1 MTSGSVAPWLEGLG
15 DTWEI
20 PAPPAAP
27 QQISS
32 ASHDASSLRSNSS
45 TKLQRQTTVNSN
57 PSSLGAASNATTQ
70 IKRSPLA
77 PLSNSNANTMH
88 RLSQS
93 QRQKYTRSISDT
105 SNNSMLQC
113 GTVQQRPKSAS
124 PTKQET
130 LEWKRRLL
138 NGSVGYGDQT
148 ELFGATGLENI
159 FAPTKSKSTEHDV
172 SKRRSRMQSL
182 LQRHNSDA
190 PMPSSPPPWPSEF
203 RDFSEESISH
213 DHLEPVGEEQEDEA
227 YEGGKDEQ
235 DEDGDRAE
243 EEDEEQEDVDGPED
257 DGSFR
262 SNPFDLHFTS
272 DANEDQQGG
281 YSHDETDGQIED
293 SGLQQ
298 DYEDN
303 NDSFDT
309 DPYERHQAAE
319 RQEDLQKPM
328 EQGDEAKGQAKVA
341 NRAISGQTD
350 ATRFSQEE
358 FSPVFISKQTMQN
371 GKIDYAA
378 FDSNLMKEYNSMK
391 VKLQQPSGEQE
402 RDAEIDQSEELPQ
415 ADGPLP
421 TAADLSLSENLPTG
435 TPPPQ
440 SFGLNTQLR
449 REGYS
454 RQGSHQH
461 RPLTPSPAK
470 NELSPGPDDSAL
482 LSPFRA
488 QARPLPNRPDSP
500 VAPSTPLRPQTPDPP
515 KSRSSGSPLKLFGP
529 HDTFTNKRLL
539 RRMSQLDPEGIPVIE
554 ESEQGSMREPSQARR
569 VFSEASQNSF
579 GSGELDKHA
588 FNAEITITSAS
599 DSDKIDQSQGS
610 PGSEVPVPGGKDP
623 LNFKLEVTPDVRST
637 FKLKRKLSRQS
648 AARSSKSSTL
658 EHPKAKDMSVYV
670 TAQDASQEAS
680 EMNAYFE
687 RANRL
692 ENFDGGKRPPTSPFK
707 NPTPKR
713 RRTLHTSELEEG
725 LAEVNH
731 SYHSQIEAAGSGK
744 RSNNRSDQAQKKAN
758 ASILASR
765 RMLRPRNP
773 TPSQRRRSQLEAE
786 IREAAE
792 DFAQQEPERLEALHE
807 QIESSMAGSEGAL
820 TLEMQAQAVA
830 KEIANFTLRVHKP
843 SGEHS
848 PSGLQGAR
856 QPSLTTQDF
865 WDEANFVMQ
874 LIRQRANRPHSGLSS
889 VEESEAEG
897 VSMGNGRQDESM
909 LSGSSN
915 ALRVSRPPSREGGHS
930 GWRSGKTSQNT
941 DAQVIDH
948 LKRYEERD
956 ETEFIADSTLDMEAV
971 EDSAHENVITSDE
984 PHNIRVTGPSPL
996 LEDEASD
1003 ESRPVSQRSQG
1014 STFLTQQS
1022 AGMSTGR
1029 TFGSTTSTRKSDNV
1043 GTLAPDAVA
1052 HLIGGQVGG
1061 MVFDREK
1068 QQWVRAR
1075 LPHKKTKT
1083 GFLEPPSQLTASDDD
1098 PLREISDLRVD
1109 ERVEMR
1115 RLSGQADEPSAVAA
1129 AVNNSVPFQHKQSIA
1144 NQETDANSRNS
1155 STETVLTSR
1164 PAGQQSQAGSHASS
1178 TETAIPRPVTR
1189 DSSHMQS
1196 RIHHMHSSSVP
1207 STKYTAFG
1215 SSQQQQEQPATRTT
1229 SWNTD
1234 ELSRLSA
1241 MGKARQQ
1248 PLAYAAAQATLALR
1262 GARNSVAEEP
1272 EPDNTVN
1279 GATEVTL
1286 PTIHSQYVSDQASG
1300 LPKSPSPLPPQ
1311 SEARNVKEASAVPE
1325 EAYQN
1330 EEDDEVHPIESLKQ
1344 GRTPS
1349 KPAFAPFPATERPGS
1364 MQSSLRRQMFANRFP
1379 TDAEHSEIS
1388 FHAPLPGQRMM
1399 SLSLSVSKP
1408 LAGRHQSQMAPLQSS
1423 PTKPEAYE
1431 TFLMSELNDFTISEE
1446 DEQRPSEQALA
1457 KRLARYEVET
1467 VNDRH
1472 ALIRKDL
1479 VKTLTDVNAEEPYW
1493 EHIKRLDLHD
1503 HKLVSL
1509 HGLDEFH
1516 PRIQDLDISGNPITH
1531 MEGAPSTIR
1540 KLMARSCELSSLT
1553 NWGHLMNLQYLDISG
1568 NQLSDLHGMSNLIHL
1583 REIRADDN
1591 QISSL
1596 EGVLELDGLL
1606 KVRMRRNK
1614 IQQVDFEGC
1623 QLQQLTDLDL
1633 CGNEITSIAHLPALT
1648 ALRSLKLDCNPL
1660 GDTLSMS
1667 QSMPLLRELSLKL
1680 CGLRHLDIFGIPK
1693 LRKLEVDDNC
1703 LSDVE
1708 SISNCK
1714 SLELLSMRRQSLP
1727 EGDCISVFDRPL
1739 EARSV
1744 RLSGNNIPSLELSCN
1759 FLNIQHLEL
1768 ASAGLHDLPDDFGL
1782 RLPNLLTLNLNF
1794 NSLRDLRPLL
1804 NIHKLQTLR
1813 LAGNRLSRLRKTI
1826 AVLGKLQHIT
1836 SLDLRDNPLTQSFY
1850 APLTPTSTQ
1859 QSLVLKN
1866 QLVPT
1871 TPNDEDAQA
1880 ELFEQAQYNLPLCT
1894 DHNNNTDSAGRQRD
1908 ETHQMRLDEETKLRR
1923 RVYELL
1929 IGHSCPYASE
1939 VDGLR
1944 FDRARAGKMK
1954 KDGTWERLVQLGI
1967 VRKSGIATT
1976 SGTGTG
1982 TGIAVGGG
1990 EEQLPEPTAEE

>member
-182 LQRHNSDA
+182 LQRHNTDA

-203 RDFSEESISH
+203 RDLTEESISH

-227 YEGGKDEQ
+227 YEGGEDEQ
-235 DEDGDRAE
+235 GDGGDRAE
-243 EEDEEQEDVDGPED
+243 EEYEEQEDVDGPED

-281 YSHDETDGQIED
+281 YSHDETEGQIED

-303 NDSFDT
+303 KDSFDT
-309 DPYERHQAAE
+309 DPYDTHQAAE
-319 RQEDLQKPM
+319 RHENLSKPM

-371 GKIDYAA
+371 GKVDYAA
-378 FDSNLMKEYNSMK
+378 LDSNLMKQYNSMK
-391 VKLQQPSGEQE
+391 VRLQQPSGEQE

-488 QARPLPNRPDSP
+488 QSRPLPNRPDSP

-554 ESEQGSMREPSQARR
+554 ESEQGSMRRPSQSRR

-599 DSDKIDQSQGS
+599 DSDKVDQSQGS

-658 EHPKAKDMSVYV
+658 EHPKGKDMSVYV

-725 LAEVNH
+725 LAEVNQ
-731 SYHSQIEAAGSGK
+731 SYHSQIEPAGSGK
-744 RSNNRSDQAQKKAN
+744 RSNDRSEQAQKKAN

-889 VEESEAEG
+889 VEESDAEG

-956 ETEFIADSTLDMEAV
+956 ETEFIADSTLDMDAV

-1061 MVFDREK
+1061 MVFDRER

-1129 AVNNSVPFQHKQSIA
+1129 AVNNSVPFQHKQNIA
-1144 NQETDANSRNS
+1144 SQETDANSRNS

-1262 GARNSVAEEP
+1262 GARNSVAEES
-1272 EPDNTVN
+1272 EPDNTIN
-1279 GATEVTL
+1279 EATEVTL
-1286 PTIHSQYVSDQASG
+1286 PTIHSQYASDQAGG
-1300 LPKSPSPLPPQ
+1300 LPKSPSPVPLQPAAQ
-1311 SEARNVKEASAVPE
+1311 DVKKPSPVPE

-1344 GRTPS
+1344 G
-1349 KPAFAPFPATERPGS
+1349 
-1364 MQSSLRRQMFANRFP
+1364 
-1379 TDAEHSEIS
+1379 
-1388 FHAPLPGQRMM
+1388 QRMM
-1399 SLSLSVSKP
+1399 SLSLSVSKH

-1596 EGVLELDGLL
+1596 EGILELDGLL

-1614 IQQVDFEGC
+1614 IQQANFEGC

-1633 CGNEITSIAHLPALT
+1633 CGNEITSVAHLPALT

-1660 GDTLSMS
+1660 GDELSMS
-1667 QSMPLLRELSLKL
+1667 QSMPLLRELSLKS
-1680 CGLRHLDIFGIPK
+1680 CGLRHLDVFGVPK

-1714 SLELLSMRRQSLP
+1714 NLELLSMRRQSLS

-1804 NIHKLQTLR
+1804 NIYKLQILR

-1826 AVLGKLQHIT
+1826 AVLGKVQHIT

-1866 QLVPT
+1866 QLGPAT

-1880 ELFEQAQYNLPLCT
+1880 EVVEQAQYNLPLCT
-1894 DHNNNTDSAGRQRD
+1894 DNTTDSAGKKKD
-1908 ETHQMRLDEETKLRR
+1908 DSHQTRLDEETKLRR

-1939 VDGLR
+1939 VDGLK
-1944 FDRARAGKMK
+1944 FDRAKAGRV

-1967 VRKSGIATT
+1967 VRKSGIAT
-1976 SGTGTG
+1976 GTGTG
-1982 TGIAVGGG
+1982 DGVAAGG
-1990 EEQLPEPTAEE
+1990 EEELPEPTAEG

>member
-1 MTSGSVAPWLEGLG
+1 
-15 DTWEI
+15 
-20 PAPPAAP
+20 
-27 QQISS
+27 
-32 ASHDASSLRSNSS
+32 
-45 TKLQRQTTVNSN
+45 
-57 PSSLGAASNATTQ
+57 
-70 IKRSPLA
+70 
-77 PLSNSNANTMH
+77 
-88 RLSQS
+88 
-93 QRQKYTRSISDT
+93 
-105 SNNSMLQC
+105 
-113 GTVQQRPKSAS
+113 
-124 PTKQET
+124 
-130 LEWKRRLL
+130 
-138 NGSVGYGDQT
+138 
-148 ELFGATGLENI
+148 
-159 FAPTKSKSTEHDV
+159 
-172 SKRRSRMQSL
+172 MQSL

-227 YEGGKDEQ
+227 YEGGGDEH
-235 DEDGDRAE
+235 DDGRDRAE
-243 EEDEEQEDVDGPED
+243 EEDEVQEDVDGPED

-281 YSHDETDGQIED
+281 YSHDETDDQIED

-298 DYEDN
+298 DYEDK
-303 NDSFDT
+303 DSFDT

-328 EQGDEAKGQAKVA
+328 EQGDEAKGQSKVA

-378 FDSNLMKEYNSMK
+378 LDSNLMKQYNSMK
-391 VKLQQPSGEQE
+391 VRLQQPSGEQE

-488 QARPLPNRPDSP
+488 QSRPLPNRPDSP

-515 KSRSSGSPLKLFGP
+515 KSRSSG
-529 HDTFTNKRLL
+529 TNWIRKA
-539 RRMSQLDPEGIPVIE
+539 SQSE
-554 ESEQGSMREPSQARR
+554 ESEQGSMRRSSQSRR

-599 DSDKIDQSQGS
+599 DSDKVDQSQGS

-623 LNFKLEVTPDVRST
+623 LNFKLEVTPDARST

-658 EHPKAKDMSVYV
+658 EHPKGKDMSVYV

-725 LAEVNH
+725 LAEVNQ
-731 SYHSQIEAAGSGK
+731 SYHSQIEAASSGK
-744 RSNNRSDQAQKKAN
+744 RGNNRSEQAQKKAN

-765 RMLRPRNP
+765 RILRPRNP

-889 VEESEAEG
+889 VEESDAEG

-948 LKRYEERD
+948 LKRYAERD
-956 ETEFIADSTLDMEAV
+956 ETEFIADSTLDMNAV

-1061 MVFDREK
+1061 MVFDRER

-1129 AVNNSVPFQHKQSIA
+1129 AVNNSVPFQHKQNIA
-1144 NQETDANSRNS
+1144 SQETDANSRNS

-1196 RIHHMHSSSVP
+1196 RLHHMHSSSVP

-1286 PTIHSQYVSDQASG
+1286 PTIHSQYVSDQAGG
-1300 LPKSPSPLPPQ
+1300 LPKSPSPVPPQ
-1311 SEARNVKEASAVPE
+1311 PAAQNVKKPSPVPE
-1325 EAYQN
+1325 EAYQD

-1344 GRTPS
+1344 GRTPF

-1408 LAGRHQSQMAPLQSS
+1408 LAGRHQSQMAPMQSS

-1591 QISSL
+1591 QVSSL
-1596 EGVLELDGLL
+1596 EGILELDGLL

-1614 IQQVDFEGC
+1614 IQQANFEGC

-1667 QSMPLLRELSLKL
+1667 QSMPLLRELSLKS
-1680 CGLRHLDIFGIPK
+1680 CGLRHLDVFGIPK

-1714 SLELLSMRRQSLP
+1714 NLELLSMRRQSLP

-1739 EARSV
+1739 EGRSV
-1744 RLSGNNIPSLELSCN
+1744 RLSGNNIQSLELSCN

-1826 AVLGKLQHIT
+1826 AALGKLQHIT

-1850 APLTPTSTQ
+1850 PPLTPTSTQ

-1866 QLVPT
+1866 QLTPIK
-1871 TPNDEDAQA
+1871 PNDEDAQA

-1894 DHNNNTDSAGRQRD
+1894 DNNNTDSAGRRKD
-1908 ETHQMRLDEETKLRR
+1908 ETHQTRLDEETKLRR

-1944 FDRARAGKMK
+1944 FDRSKAGRV

-1967 VRKSGIATT
+1967 VRKSAVAAA
-1976 SGTGTG
+1976 SGAGT
-1982 TGIAVGGG
+1982 AAGG
-1990 EEQLPEPTAEE
+1990 EEELPEPTAEE

>member
-1 MTSGSVAPWLEGLG
+1 MTSASVAPWLEGLG

-20 PAPPAAP
+20 PAPTAAP

-45 TKLQRQTTVNSN
+45 TKLQRQSTVNSN
-57 PSSLGAASNATTQ
+57 PSTLGAASNATTQ

-213 DHLEPVGEEQEDEA
+213 DHLEPVGEQQEDEA
-227 YEGGKDEQ
+227 CEGGEEAE
-235 DEDGDRAE
+235 DEDRSGDE
-243 EEDEEQEDVDGPED
+243 EEEEEQEDVDGPED

-272 DANEDQQGG
+272 DANGDQHGG
-281 YSHDETDGQIED
+281 HGHDETDGQIED

-298 DYEDN
+298 DYED
-303 NDSFDT
+303 DSNSYDT
-309 DPYERHQAAE
+309 DPFATHRTADKQQS
-319 RQEDLQKPM
+319 RRKPS
-328 EQGDEAKGQAKVA
+328 EQGGEVNGQATIA

-378 FDSNLMKEYNSMK
+378 LDSNLMKQYNSMK
-391 VKLQQPSGEQE
+391 VRLQKPSGEQE

-554 ESEQGSMREPSQARR
+554 ESEQGSMRKPSQARR

-599 DSDKIDQSQGS
+599 DSDKVDQSQGS

-623 LNFKLEVTPDVRST
+623 LNFKLEVTPDVQSS

-648 AARSSKSSTL
+648 AARSSKNSTL

-680 EMNAYFE
+680 ELNAYFE

-725 LAEVNH
+725 LAEVNQ
-731 SYHSQIEAAGSGK
+731 SYHSQIEATGSGK
-744 RSNNRSDQAQKKAN
+744 RSDNRSNKAEKKAT
-758 ASILASR
+758 ASVPTSR
-765 RMLRPRNP
+765 GMLRPRNP

-848 PSGLQGAR
+848 PLGPQGAR

-889 VEESEAEG
+889 VEESDAEG
-897 VSMGNGRQDESM
+897 VSMGNGRQDDSM

-956 ETEFIADSTLDMEAV
+956 ETEFIADSTLDMDAV

-984 PHNIRVTGPSPL
+984 PHIIRVTGPSPL

-1129 AVNNSVPFQHKQSIA
+1129 AVNNSVPFQHKQDVAS
-1144 NQETDANSRNS
+1144 QETDANSRNS

-1164 PAGQQSQAGSHASS
+1164 PAGQQSEAGSHASS

-1189 DSSHMQS
+1189 DSSHLQS

-1241 MGKARQQ
+1241 LGKARQQ

-1286 PTIHSQYVSDQASG
+1286 PTIHSQYVSDQAG
-1300 LPKSPSPLPPQ
+1300 VLPKSPSPMPPQ
-1311 SEARNVKEASAVPE
+1311 PAVQNVKEASPVPE
-1325 EAYQN
+1325 EAYRN

-1349 KPAFAPFPATERPGS
+1349 KPASAPFPATERPGS
-1364 MQSSLRRQMFANRFP
+1364 MQSSLRRQMFASRFP

-1516 PRIQDLDISGNPITH
+1516 PRVQDLDVSGNPITH

-1583 REIRADDN
+1583 RELRADDN
-1591 QISSL
+1591 HISSL
-1596 EGVLELDGLL
+1596 EGILELDGLL

-1614 IQQVDFEGC
+1614 IQQVNFEGC

-1633 CGNEITSIAHLPALT
+1633 CGDEITRLTHLPALT

-1660 GDTLSMS
+1660 GDKLSMS
-1667 QSMPLLRELSLKL
+1667 QSMPLLRELSLKS
-1680 CGLRHLDIFGIPK
+1680 CGLRHLDVFGVPK

-1708 SISNCK
+1708 SISNCRN
-1714 SLELLSMRRQSLP
+1714 LELLSMRRQSLP
-1727 EGDCISVFDRPL
+1727 EGDCISIFDRQL
-1739 EARSV
+1739 EARTV
-1744 RLSGNNIPSLELSCN
+1744 RLSGNNIPSLEFSCN

-1826 AVLGKLQHIT
+1826 AVLGKLHHIT
-1836 SLDLRDNPLTQSFY
+1836 SLDLRDTPLTQSFY
-1850 APLTPTSTQ
+1850 PPLTPTSTH
-1859 QSLVLKN
+1859 QSLVLKT
-1866 QLVPT
+1866 QPPSPT
-1871 TPNDEDAQA
+1871 ITDEDVQS
-1880 ELFEQAQYNLPLCT
+1880 EIFEQAQYTLPLCT
-1894 DHNNNTDSAGRQRD
+1894 ATNNNSTDAAGTKKD
-1908 ETHQMRLDEETKLRR
+1908 EIHQTRLDEETKLRR

-1929 IGHSCPYASE
+1929 IGHSCPFARE
-1939 VDGLR
+1939 VDGLC
-1944 FDRARAGKMK
+1944 FDRAQAGRR

-1967 VRKSGIATT
+1967 VRKADRTAGAEAGAVS
-1976 SGTGTG
+1976 
-1982 TGIAVGGG
+1982 AVGG
-1990 EEQLPEPTAEE
+1990 EEELPEPTAEV